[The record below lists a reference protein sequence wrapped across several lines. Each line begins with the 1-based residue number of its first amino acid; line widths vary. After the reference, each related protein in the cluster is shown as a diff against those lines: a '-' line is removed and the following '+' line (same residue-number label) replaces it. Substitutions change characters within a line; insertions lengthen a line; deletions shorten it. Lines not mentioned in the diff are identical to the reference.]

1 MPARGRRSAAWIGR
15 RAAQR
20 AGGTLEGMEVRT
32 KRAYEPPARS
42 DGFRVLVDRLW
53 PRGLRRDD
61 AAIDEWAKE
70 LAPSDELRRW
80 YGHDPKRFPEF
91 RRRYLAELAERRREL
106 SALRRR
112 AREGRVTL
120 LFATREPELSNA
132 AVLAEALRR
141 GVPRARR

>member
-1 MPARGRRSAAWIGR
+1 
-15 RAAQR
+15 
-20 AGGTLEGMEVRT
+20 MEVRT